1 MKSDFECFSTSVTG
15 TLHADQYT
23 FFYHIMLILLRMKN
37 ISKRCCREKTHFL
50 CAVTFFLNSA
60 VYEIM
65 CKNILEPGRTQMT
78 MWGMCIA
85 CWIPKATNTHSDY
98 VLLIAFLMQQWLHEH
113 A

>member
-65 CKNILEPGRTQMT
+65 CKNILEPDRPRMT
-78 MWGMCIA
+78 IRNMRIA
-85 CWIPKATNTHSDY
+85 SWVTKSTNIQN
-98 VLLIAFLMQQWLHEH
+98 L
-113 A
+113 